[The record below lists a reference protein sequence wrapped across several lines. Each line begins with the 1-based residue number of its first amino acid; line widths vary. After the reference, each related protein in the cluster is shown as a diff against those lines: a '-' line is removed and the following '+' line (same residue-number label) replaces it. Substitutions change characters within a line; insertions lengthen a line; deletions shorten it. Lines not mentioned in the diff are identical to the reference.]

1 MIDGHAIAAL
11 IAAILFFALGLATLV
26 RRSGRGVVPL
36 VTAFALSALWMFAV
50 AALGSVSAEAKAAEA
65 IRNLGW
71 LWFMAS
77 IADSRGGGQRISA
90 VGWIYIGLFAI
101 QCMLAT
107 MVIVAT
113 GFNHPLTGLDQTI
126 TSLQMLCAAGAL
138 VLVHNL
144 FEAGRADERRALTLP
159 MGALAALWA
168 YDLNLYAI
176 SYLSGA
182 PADLLLLL
190 RPEAMIAIA
199 VLFGVDAL
207 RPSGHAVRLSRPVA
221 FRSLALAAVSGWL
234 ALLALLAA
242 LMSGFGG
249 DFGSRAQVGVLAA
262 AIVAI
267 VLAFA
272 SPRIRA
278 QIRVWTVKH
287 FFEHRY
293 DYRSEWLRF
302 TATLNR
308 PEDSGLS
315 LDARVIKALA
325 DIVESSGGQL
335 VARDPAG
342 DYAVVAQWPAGST
355 GRGHAADWGAL
366 AQWLG
371 NSGRIVQLDEVRSGT
386 APRAESDA
394 VPPQLSDDTQAWI
407 AIPLIHLDQVEGI
420 AVLDRPLLN
429 RALDWEDFDLLKV
442 AGRQVA
448 SHLAEARGTEAL
460 AESARFD
467 EFHRRFAFMMHDVKN
482 LASQMALLARN
493 AERHGDNPAFRTDM
507 VATLKLSADRLS
519 QLMQRLSQ
527 QEMTRTVRCAAVDIA
542 SVARSIASAR
552 RAQHP
557 VVVEGEAPAPAWA
570 DAETVEQLLV
580 HLVQNAIDA
589 TESDAPVTLRLGG
602 DDGHVTLAVEDRGA
616 GMSPAFVRSQL
627 FRPFSSTKDGGFGI
641 GAFQARRLAEA
652 MGGTLAV
659 ASREGEGSIF
669 TLTLARADSIA
680 RDTQVQDSEAA

>member
-1 MIDGHAIAAL
+1 MAGHAITAL
-11 IAAILFFALGLATLV
+11 VAAILFLALGLATVV
-26 RRSGRGVVPL
+26 RRSGRSAIAL
-36 VTAFALSALWMFAV
+36 VTAFALSATWLFAI
-50 AALGSVSAEAKAAEA
+50 AAQGAGSAEALAMEPV
-65 IRNLGW
+65 RNLGW

-77 IADSRGGGQRISA
+77 IAGSRGGGQRISA

-101 QCMLAT
+101 QCMIAT

-113 GFNHPLTGLDQTI
+113 AFRHPLAGLEETI

-144 FEAGRADERRALTLP
+144 FEAGRADERKALTLP
-159 MGALAALWA
+159 LGALAGMWA
-168 YDLNLYAI
+168 YDLNLHAI
-176 SYLSGA
+176 AYLSGA
-182 PADLLLLL
+182 PADLMLIL
-190 RPEAMIAIA
+190 RPAAMLA
-199 VLFGVDAL
+199 VALLFGIDAL

-249 DFGSRAQVGVLAA
+249 DFGERAQVGVLAS

-278 QIRVWTVKH
+278 QLRVWTVKH

-325 DIVESSGGQL
+325 DIVESSGGRL

-342 DYAVVAQWPAGST
+342 DYTVVAQWPADGDARAH
-355 GRGHAADWGAL
+355 GADWADL
-366 AQWLG
+366 AHWLTG
-371 NSGRIVQLDEVRSGT
+371 GRIIQLDEVRNGA
-386 APRAESDA
+386 APAEEIAA
-394 VPPQLSDDTQAWI
+394 VPSHLVADERAWI
-407 AIPLIHLDQVEGI
+407 VIPLIHLDAVEGI
-420 AVLDRPLLN
+420 ALLDRPILN

-507 VATLKLSADRLS
+507 VATLKLSADRLG

-527 QEMTRTVRCAAVDIA
+527 QQMTRAVRCAPVDLGA
-542 SVARSIASAR
+542 VARSIASAR
-552 RAQHP
+552 RSQHA
-557 VVVEGEAPAPAWA
+557 VLVEGEATALAWA

-589 TESDAPVTLRLGG
+589 TEGDAPVRLRLGG
-602 DDGHVTLAVEDRGA
+602 DTGHVTLAVEDRGA
-616 GMSPAFVRSQL
+616 GMSAAFIRSQL

-669 TLTLARADSIA
+669 TLTLARADSVV
-680 RDTQVQDSEAA
+680 RDTPVEDSEAA

>member
-1 MIDGHAIAAL
+1 MDGHAIAAL
-11 IAAILFFALGLATLV
+11 IAAILFLTLGLATLV

-36 VTAFALSALWMFAV
+36 VTAFVLTALWLFAV
-50 AALGSVSAEAKAAEA
+50 AALGSVSAEARAGEA

-77 IADSRGGGQRISA
+77 IAGNRGGGQRISA

-113 GFNHPLTGLDQTI
+113 GFSHALTGLEQTI

-144 FEAGRADERRALTLP
+144 FEAGRADERKALTLP
-159 MGALAALWA
+159 LGALAALWA

-176 SYLSGA
+176 GYLSGA

-190 RPEAMIAIA
+190 RPEAMIAVA

-249 DFGSRAQVGVLAA
+249 DFGARAQVGVLAA
-262 AIVAI
+262 AIAAI

-293 DYRSEWLRF
+293 DYRTEWLRF

-335 VARDPAG
+335 VARDRAG
-342 DYAVVAQWPAGST
+342 DYAIVAQWPADGEP
-355 GRGHAADWGAL
+355 RGQSADWSQF
-366 AQWLG
+366 AQWLSG
-371 NSGRIVQLDEVRSGT
+371 GRIVQLDEVRNAA
-386 APRAESDA
+386 APAEEMAA
-394 VPPQLSDDTQAWI
+394 VPPGLVADERAWI
-407 AIPLIHLDQVEGI
+407 AIPLIHLDSVEGI

-527 QEMTRTVRCAAVDIA
+527 QDMTRAIKCAPVDLGSIA
-542 SVARSIASAR
+542 RSVAAAR
-552 RAQHP
+552 RTQHP
-557 VVVEGEAPAPAWA
+557 VVVEGEVPALVWA
-570 DAETVEQLLV
+570 DADTVEQLLV

-589 TESDAPVTLRLGG
+589 TRDDAPVTLRLGG
-602 DDGHVTLAVEDRGA
+602 EGQSVTLAVEDRGS
-616 GMSPAFVRSQL
+616 GMSPAFIRSQL

-652 MGGTLAV
+652 MGGALSVT
-659 ASREGEGSIF
+659 SREGEGSIF
-669 TLTLARADSIA
+669 TLTLGRADSIA

>member
-1 MIDGHAIAAL
+1 MDGHSIAAQ
-11 IAAILFFALGLATLV
+11 IAAILFLTLGLATLV
-26 RRSGRGVVPL
+26 RRSGRGIVPL
-36 VTAFALSALWMFAV
+36 LAAFALTAIWLFAI
-50 AALGSVSAEAKAAEA
+50 AAVGSVSPEAKATEA

-77 IADSRGGGQRISA
+77 IAGSRSGGQRVSA

-107 MVIVAT
+107 MVIVAMT
-113 GFNHPLTGLDQTI
+113 FGHVLTGLEQTI

-144 FEAGRADERRALTLP
+144 FEAGRADERKALTLP
-159 MGALAALWA
+159 LGALAALWA

-176 SYLSGA
+176 GYLSGA

-190 RPEAMIAIA
+190 RPEAMIAVA
-199 VLFGVDAL
+199 TLFGVDAL

-249 DFGSRAQVGVLAA
+249 DFSTRAQVGVLAG
-262 AIVAI
+262 AIAAI

-278 QIRVWTVKH
+278 RIRVWTVKH

-293 DYRSEWLRF
+293 DYRTEWLRF

-335 VARDPAG
+335 VARDRAG
-342 DYAVVAQWPAGST
+342 DFAVVAQWPVDGE
-355 GRGHAADWGAL
+355 GRTQAADWADL
-366 AQWLG
+366 AQWLAG
-371 NSGRIVQLDEVRSGT
+371 GRIVQLDEVRDGA
-386 APRAESDA
+386 APPAEIAA
-394 VPPQLSDDTQAWI
+394 VPTHLAADVRAWVV
-407 AIPLIHLDQVEGI
+407 IPLIHLDSVEGI

-448 SHLAEARGTEAL
+448 SHLAEARGSEAL
-460 AESARFD
+460 SESARFD

-493 AERHGDNPAFRTDM
+493 AERHGENPAFRTDM

-527 QEMTRTVRCAAVDIA
+527 QDMTRPARCTSVDLGT
-542 SVARSIASAR
+542 VARRVASAR

-557 VVVEGEAPAPAWA
+557 VLVEGEAPAPAWA

-589 TESDAPVTLRLGG
+589 SAADAPVMVRLGG
-602 DDGHVTLAVEDRGA
+602 DGDRVTLAVEDQGM
-616 GMSPAFVRSQL
+616 GMSPAFIRSQL

-652 MGGTLAV
+652 MGGTLTV

-669 TLTLARADSIA
+669 TLTLSRADSVGREA
-680 RDTQVQDSEAA
+680 NVQDSEAA